1 MSLKIGLRKSAI
13 IVKNIAEYMT
23 NKKIRREA
31 HYRNYPDG
39 SVAVFFEGAEIEVN
53 EFYEMFPL
61 QLLPLET
68 KGANPCKKFDYI
80 HQPVTN

>member
-1 MSLKIGLRKSAI
+1 MSLKIAIKKSAI
-13 IVKNIAEYMT
+13 VVKNIAEYMT

-39 SVAVFFEGAEIEVN
+39 SVTVFYHGTEIEVS

-80 HQPVTN
+80 HKPASN